1 MDTLAFMNK
10 RPIVFLICIAFP
22 ILGWVMEFTKEYLDK
37 ISAQYG
43 DYAKRRLVGW
53 QKLIADNQNKSEK
66 EKLELVNNFF
76 NLITY
81 KSDVA
86 HWGQEDYWATPIEFL
101 VSGEGDCE
109 DYSISKYYTLVK
121 LGVPDEK
128 LMITYVKA
136 LTWNQAHMVLTYY
149 ETPTSVPLVL
159 DNLEAEILPAS
170 QRKDLKP
177 IYSFNGMG
185 LWSAKQQGLGKK
197 LGQAGDLKMW
207 SAMEERMQEDKIGE
221 FR

>member
-1 MDTLAFMNK
+1 
-10 RPIVFLICIAFP
+10 
-22 ILGWVMEFTKEYLDK
+22 MEFSKEYLDK

-43 DYAKRRLVGW
+43 DFAKRRLVGW
-53 QKLIADNQNKSEK
+53 QKLIADNQSKSEK
-66 EKLELVNNFF
+66 EKLEIVNNYF